1 MKKKKGKNIFRW
13 FRNQKIWKKIL
24 YAFII
29 SALVPLIVSQGIML
43 YSNATSMKTKV
54 DELMVNELIQMAE
67 RVNLTLE
74 IYSNLVYQICSDD
87 LIIDNINCRLD
98 ENGSD
103 REVAKW
109 EIYDRIRQY
118 DISAEGIECISII
131 LKDGQQFTY
140 DFENASTVQ
149 SIWDDYDD
157 LRDISPYVE
166 AQKVSGIV
174 ITPTHAMVHLRITII
189 CSIFPKKYMITQILK
204 RVRLLRL

>member
-74 IYSNLVYQICSDD
+74 IYSNLVYQICT
-87 LIIDNINCRLD
+87 
-98 ENGSD
+98 G
-103 REVAKW
+103 V
-109 EIYDRIRQY
+109 
-118 DISAEGIECISII
+118 
-131 LKDGQQFTY
+131 
-140 DFENASTVQ
+140 
-149 SIWDDYDD
+149 
-157 LRDISPYVE
+157 
-166 AQKVSGIV
+166 
-174 ITPTHAMVHLRITII
+174 
-189 CSIFPKKYMITQILK
+189 
-204 RVRLLRL
+204 